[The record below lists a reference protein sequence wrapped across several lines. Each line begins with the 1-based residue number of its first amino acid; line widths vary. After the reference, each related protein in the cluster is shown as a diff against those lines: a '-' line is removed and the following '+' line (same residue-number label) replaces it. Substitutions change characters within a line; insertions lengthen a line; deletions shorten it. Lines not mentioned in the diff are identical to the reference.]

1 MSAAADDLYVT
12 DAARTPRC
20 PLDGQAGRY
29 AREELE
35 PIDWT
40 TMLPERPPRSG
51 VRRTGETDLNW
62 EEETCRR

>member
-1 MSAAADDLYVT
+1 MNFAADLYVT
-12 DAARTPRC
+12 DAAATPRC

-40 TMLPERPPRSG
+40 TMLPERPPKSG
-51 VRRTGETDLNW
+51 VRLRGEMDLEEW
-62 EEETCRR
+62 E